1 MKIIDCFMYF
11 DEDMMLDVRLN
22 ILDKFVTN
30 FIICEASFNHRGVK
44 KDLKFNINKFL
55 KFKEKIIYLP
65 LENQPNNLRQL
76 NNKDSEHIK
85 NSKILDNSLIR
96 ENFQRNYLSSALTG
110 FSEEDLVMISDLDEI
125 PNLEN
130 FKYKKKITIFSQ
142 KMFYYKFNLINPNFF
157 WIGSKMCKKKHLLSP
172 QWLRNVK
179 AKRYPFW
186 RLDTF
191 FSRKK
196 YNDIHLINNGGWH
209 FTNLKS
215 PEDIDHKMKNF
226 LHHLEYEKS
235 GLTVEDIKTNISQ
248 KKIIYDYFADKRTDK
263 VSSTGNLKKININ
276 ELPKYISTNASKF
289 KDWID

>member
-44 KDLKFNINKFL
+44 KDLKFNINKFS

-76 NNKDSEHIK
+76 NNKDSEHVK

-96 ENFQRNYLSSALTG
+96 ENFQRNYLSSALTN

-130 FKYKKKITIFSQ
+130 FKYKKK
-142 KMFYYKFNLINPNFF
+142 
-157 WIGSKMCKKKHLLSP
+157 
-172 QWLRNVK
+172 
-179 AKRYPFW
+179 
-186 RLDTF
+186 
-191 FSRKK
+191 
-196 YNDIHLINNGGWH
+196 
-209 FTNLKS
+209 
-215 PEDIDHKMKNF
+215 
-226 LHHLEYEKS
+226 
-235 GLTVEDIKTNISQ
+235 
-248 KKIIYDYFADKRTDK
+248 
-263 VSSTGNLKKININ
+263 
-276 ELPKYISTNASKF
+276 
-289 KDWID
+289 